1 MCMRIAGAAALVL
14 TVPGALLLG
23 ETLTPVVK
31 GKVEAKAVQL
41 RAWGSDPAVVSAVK
55 AANAAPAAGVAEM
68 TNEKWKTL
76 TVLDP
81 FVRSFT
87 KNQLGAYLK
96 GKQDPQISECFV
108 SAANG
113 AKVAFLAKTSNWSHA
128 DKDKHRVP
136 MAGKV
141 WIGPVE
147 LDESTGQQQVQVAVP
162 VLDGGRPIGSIV
174 IGLAVNR
181 L

>member
-1 MCMRIAGAAALVL
+1 MRTRSLIIAVLLLVL
-14 TVPGALLLG
+14 CGVSAFG
-23 ETLTPVVK
+23 EALTPAVK
-31 GKVEAKAVQL
+31 GKVEGKAAQL

-55 AANAAPAAGVAEM
+55 AANAAPVAGAAQM
-68 TNEKWKTL
+68 TNDKWKTL

-81 FVRSFT
+81 FVRSFA
-87 KNQLGAYLK
+87 KNPLAAHLK
-96 GKQDPQISECFV
+96 SKQDSQISECFV

-113 AKVAFLAKTSNWSHA
+113 TKVAFLAKTTNWSHA

-136 MAGKV
+136 MTGKI

-147 LDESTGQQQVQVAVP
+147 MDESTGQQQVQVAIP
-162 VLDGGRPIGSIV
+162 VLDAAKPIGSIV
-174 IGLAVNR
+174 IGLAVNK